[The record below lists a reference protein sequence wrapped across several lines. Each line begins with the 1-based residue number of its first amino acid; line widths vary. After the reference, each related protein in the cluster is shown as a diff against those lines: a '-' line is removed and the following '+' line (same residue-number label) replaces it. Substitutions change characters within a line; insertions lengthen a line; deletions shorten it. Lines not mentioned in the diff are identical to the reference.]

1 MLQATNITFRKFTE
15 EYKLTTNLKPSIKE
29 QRNVKVKSQ
38 FLLSITMED
47 IKSFK
52 PLLNKNETST
62 EVKELN
68 GDKESTKTDLISE
81 NDQST
86 EIVTAESSPRS
97 SDEIMTN
104 NIEIV
109 KPAKKAMKLPR
120 RKNNNINFQGV
131 LNLFN

>member
-131 LNLFN
+131 LNSFN